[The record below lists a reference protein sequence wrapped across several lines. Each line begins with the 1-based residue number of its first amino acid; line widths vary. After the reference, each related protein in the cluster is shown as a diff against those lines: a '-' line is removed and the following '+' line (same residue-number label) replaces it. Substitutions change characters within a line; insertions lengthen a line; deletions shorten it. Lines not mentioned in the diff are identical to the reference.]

1 MVFPWRFHIP
11 VSWAAVPSRSAA
23 ISPWLA
29 TAKCASRGMPLRSPP
44 RWHRAWQRRQRR
56 SRSLGLW
63 QLGWGSWQKDLF
75 LASTMMVVGK
85 QLGVRSKHHEASFNF
100 GFYHMFLFCFN
111 VLHVCI
117 SPHPPS
123 TTTSQEPSQALVDE
137 VIKTLDGSIS
147 RNMDLISLNQPWWW
161 LDDCK

>member
-44 RWHRAWQRRQRR
+44 RWHRAWQRQ

-63 QLGWGSWQKDLF
+63 QRWGSWQKDLF
-75 LASTMMVVGK
+75 QINHDGRWKTAGGQIQAPWSII
-85 QLGVRSKHHEASFNF
+85 Q
-100 GFYHMFLFCFN
+100 FCFLSY
-111 VLHVCI
+111 VFFMCFMCVYHLIRHQ
-117 SPHPPS
+117 PPLRRNQVKHWWMKWLKLWMIPFLEIWILYHLINHDGDL
-123 TTTSQEPSQALVDE
+123 TTAN
-137 VIKTLDGSIS
+137 KA
-147 RNMDLISLNQPWWW
+147 
-161 LDDCK
+161 

>member
-44 RWHRAWQRRQRR
+44 RWHRAWQRQ

-63 QLGWGSWQKDLF
+63 QRWGSWQKDLF
-75 LASTMMVVGK
+75 QINHDGRWKTAGGQIQAPWSIIQVCFLSYV
-85 QLGVRSKHHEASFNF
+85 
-100 GFYHMFLFCFN
+100 FY

-137 VIKTLDGSIS
+137 VIKTLDGSIF

-161 LDDCK
+161 FDDCK

>member
-1 MVFPWRFHIP
+1 MIFPWRFHIP

-29 TAKCASRGMPLRSPP
+29 TAKCASRGMPWRSPP
-44 RWHRAWQRRQRR
+44 RWHRVWQRR
-56 SRSLGLW
+56 SRSLGVW
-63 QLGWGSWQKDLF
+63 QLGWGWWSLENSWGSDP
-75 LASTMMVVGK
+75 STM
-85 QLGVRSKHHEASFNF
+85 KHH
-100 GFYHMFLFCFN
+100 YHHSTLVCIICFFFL
-111 VLHVCI
+111 LHVCI

-137 VIKTLDGSIS
+137 VIKTLDGSIF

-161 LDDCK
+161 FDDCK